1 MFGSDR
7 SRPEDYR
14 RAVVIDTGS
23 RNTTKEETLWSKRRG
38 TPKTPLTEPT
48 LLEMSQAVHRVQ
60 PGDMGKTFGP
70 FGVFWVCT
78 QFSCPIRNTLVSS
91 ALRSFRNPVR

>member
-23 RNTTKEETLWSKRRG
+23 KNTTKKETLWSKRRG
-38 TPKTPLTEPT
+38 TLKTPLTEPT
-48 LLEMSQAVHRVQ
+48 LLEIPTCPAALIRQVDYFRGVLSPSLSACPFKGRVA
-60 PGDMGKTFGP
+60 GKSGKF
-70 FGVFWVCT
+70 
-78 QFSCPIRNTLVSS
+78 
-91 ALRSFRNPVR
+91 